1 LAFLCPRFR
10 EQAGPD
16 PFLQYE
22 RGFEIVLWLL
32 VLVLVI
38 AAIAGGVSVSGL
50 LWLLLIAAVVVAIF
64 ALLSRGS
71 GRTI

>member
-1 LAFLCPRFR
+1 M
-10 EQAGPD
+10 
-16 PFLQYE
+16 
-22 RGFEIVLWLL
+22 LWLL

-38 AAIAGGVSVSGL
+38 AAIVGGVSFSGL
-50 LWLLLIAAVVVAIF
+50 LWLLLIAALVVAVF